1 MGNGFQ
7 FLDIILFAAIAG
19 FFVLRLRSVL
29 GKRTGHEKPPQDPF
43 SRRRGES
50 DSEGDDKKVIPLP
63 DRTSHDEASPDEE
76 GPLPDVEAPAGAPV
90 SDRMAKGDA
99 ATGLTQIKLADKT
112 FDQEVFLGG
121 ARAAFEMVVSA
132 FAQGDTKALRPLLSN
147 DVYTDFA
154 GAIEERQK
162 AEHTLET
169 TLVGITGAD
178 IIEADLQGRTAFITV
193 KFVSEQVNVMR
204 DSENRIVEGD
214 PSQVATITDIWTFGR
229 NTRSRDPNWTLVA
242 TQSPN

>member
-29 GKRTGHEKPPQDPF
+29 GKRTGHEKPSQDPF
-43 SRRRGES
+43 SRRRGEP
-50 DSEGDDKKVIPLP
+50 EGEGEDKKVIPLP
-63 DRTSHDEASPDEE
+63 DRTGQDEE
-76 GPLPDVEAPAGAPV
+76 EPLPDVEPPSAPV
-90 SDRMAKGDA
+90 SDRLAKGDA
-99 ATGLTQIKLADKT
+99 AAGLTQIKLADKT
-112 FDQEVFLGG
+112 FDDEGFLFG
-121 ARAAFEMVVSA
+121 ARTAFEMVVSA
-132 FAQGDTKALRPLLSN
+132 FAQGDTKVLRPLLSN

-162 AEHTLET
+162 AGQTLET
-169 TLVGITGAD
+169 TLVGITSSE
-178 IIEADLQGRTAFITV
+178 IIEADLQGRTAFVTV
-193 KFVSEQVNVMR
+193 KFVSEQVNVLR

-214 PSQVATITDIWTFGR
+214 PNQVTTITDIWTFAR
-229 NTRSRDPNWTLVA
+229 NMRSRDPNWTLVA